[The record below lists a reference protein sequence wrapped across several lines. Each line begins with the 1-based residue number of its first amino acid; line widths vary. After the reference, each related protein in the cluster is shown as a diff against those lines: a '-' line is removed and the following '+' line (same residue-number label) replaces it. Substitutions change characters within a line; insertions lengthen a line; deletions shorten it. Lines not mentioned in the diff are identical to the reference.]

1 MLRNSSKKLKRDYS
15 NLYEKKDSAHSRNI
29 FQRLVCLRLLLIEYP
44 VLGNK
49 CHTCTLSTTYILQRS
64 TKQVSKGI
72 TYNIRSAILE
82 IKNGRCK
89 IVKILIFRSLSREHF
104 QSEREQNISILTI
117 LHLSFLISNMTL
129 LILLFVIKLLAR
141 LSIFKYK
148 LYNIY

>member
-89 IVKILIFRSLSREHF
+89 IVKILIFRSLSLEHF
-104 QSEREQNISILTI
+104 QSKWLLI

>member
-49 CHTCTLSTTYILQRS
+49 FHTCTLSTTYILQRS

-89 IVKILIFRSLSREHF
+89 IVKILIFRSLSLEHF
-104 QSEREQNISILTI
+104 QSKWLLI

>member
-49 CHTCTLSTTYILQRS
+49 CHTCTLSATYILQRS

-89 IVKILIFRSLSREHF
+89 IVKILIFRSLSLEHF
-104 QSEREQNISILTI
+104 QSKWLLI